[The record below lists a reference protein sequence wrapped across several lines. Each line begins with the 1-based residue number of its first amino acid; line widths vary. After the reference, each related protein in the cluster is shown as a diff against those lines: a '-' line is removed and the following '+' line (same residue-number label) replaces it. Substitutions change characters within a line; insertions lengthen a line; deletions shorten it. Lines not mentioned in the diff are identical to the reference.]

1 MAWPGTPAYR
11 GLDRPLADG
20 VAMKFDM
27 GTETLTTLSQKTSTE
42 SDDLGSLVTT
52 FVQAAEPLQNKLAGP
67 AKDAFDKFKA
77 KSDDVANTLNSAL
90 VGICGSIDG
99 QNQSFIQGAQEGAD
113 THRANEGSANFAGAE
128 AIAKLSP
135 R

>member
-1 MAWPGTPAYR
+1 
-11 GLDRPLADG
+11 
-20 VAMKFDM
+20 MKFDM
-27 GTETLTTLSQKTSTE
+27 GTETLTTLSQKSSTE
-42 SDDLGSLVTT
+42 SDDLRSLVNA
-52 FVQAAEPLQNKLAGP
+52 FVRAADPLQHKLAGP
-67 AKDAFDKFKA
+67 AKTAFDRFKG
-77 KSDDVANTLNSAL
+77 KSDEVADTLNSAL

-128 AIAKLSP
+128 VVARLAP

>member
-1 MAWPGTPAYR
+1 
-11 GLDRPLADG
+11 
-20 VAMKFDM
+20 MKFDM

-42 SDDLGSLVTT
+42 SDDLRSLVNT
-52 FVQAAEPLQNKLAGP
+52 FIRAADPLQHKLAGP

-77 KSDDVANTLNSAL
+77 KSDEVADTLNTAL

-99 QNQSFIQGAQEGAD
+99 QSQSFIQGAQEGAD
-113 THRANEGSANFAGAE
+113 THRTNEGSANFAGVE
-128 AIAKLSP
+128 AIGRFGP